1 MIKFAG
7 HTLPS
12 LGQNFFLIAPGSHIL
27 QTPIEYLKG
36 VGPQRGLLLRQELE
50 IVTFGDLLDYFPYRY
65 FDRTQILPIHA
76 LQEGMDYVQL
86 AGSVVN
92 ISEEGEARKRR
103 LTATLY
109 DDTGRIDLVW
119 FQNINGIRRMLQEH
133 GRYVVFGKLNSFNG
147 SFSMVHPDIEAFT
160 QEHLSGQLQPMYST
174 TQKLISRGITNR
186 SFARLTQQLF
196 QQLTLEEALPEILPQ
211 DMRERQQLIP
221 RAAAYAWIH
230 FPANEQQRQ
239 AATTRLKF
247 DELFFSQMRIA
258 KIRQQ
263 HVAQAGW
270 LFPDVGDRFN
280 EFYRKHLPFA
290 LTGAQK
296 RVVKE
301 IRVDTKSGRQM
312 NRLLQGDVGSG
323 KTIVA
328 VLVMLLAL
336 DNGFQSC
343 LMAPT
348 EILAQQHFQGIQ
360 KLLEPMGLEVSLLTG
375 SVKGKER
382 KAVLEKLASGALH
395 FVVGTHALIED
406 TVQFKN
412 LGLAVIDEQHRFGVH
427 QRAKLWQ
434 KNRLPPH
441 VLVMTATPIPRTL
454 AMTLYGDLDV
464 SVIDELP
471 PGRQEIKTVWR
482 TDVHRARVMNFV
494 RSEIDKGRQI
504 YIVYPLIEESEK
516 LDYESLM
523 AGYEQVKAWFPDSRY
538 RIAMVHGRQPA
549 DERERNMQ
557 RFVAGEAHILVAT
570 TVIEVGV
577 NVPNAS
583 VMIIESAERFGLSQM
598 HQLRGRVGR
607 GAEQSYCILLTGNKL
622 SEDSRTRL
630 QTMTETANGFIIAEK
645 DMELRG
651 PGDIYGTR
659 QSGVLKFRLADIVQD
674 SELLVRTRDEALR
687 LMAEDPQLTKP
698 EHQALRHALAEKL
711 HQGNWSRIS

>member
-1 MIKFAG
+1 M
-7 HTLPS
+7 
-12 LGQNFFLIAPGSHIL
+12 
-27 QTPIEYLKG
+27 
-36 VGPQRGLLLRQELE
+36 
-50 IVTFGDLLDYFPYRY
+50 GDLLEHFPYRY
-65 FDRTQILPIHA
+65 FDRTQILPIGA
-76 LQEGMDYVQL
+76 VTEGMDYVQL
-86 AGSVVN
+86 AGSLIHIN
-92 ISEEGEARKRR
+92 EEGEGRKRR

-109 DDTGRIDLVW
+109 DDSGRIDLVW
-119 FQNINGIRRMLQEH
+119 FQNASYLKRSLHEH
-133 GRYVVFGKLNSFNG
+133 GHYVVFGRLNFFNG
-147 SFSMVHPDIEAFT
+147 TASMVHPDLEAFT
-160 QEHLSGQLQPMYST
+160 AEHLSGQLQPMYSST
-174 TQKLISRGITNR
+174 NKLISRGITNR
-186 SFARLTQQLF
+186 SFAKLTQQLF
-196 QQLTLEEALPEILPQ
+196 QQISLPEVLSEILPPSILQ
-211 DMRERQQLIP
+211 EGQLIP
-221 RAAAYAWIH
+221 RHVAFSWIH
-230 FPANEQQRQ
+230 FPANEEQR
-239 AATTRLKF
+239 AAAVYRLKF
-247 DELFFSQMRIA
+247 DELFFSQLRIA

-270 LFPDVGDRFN
+270 LFPEVGDHFN
-280 EFYRKHLPFA
+280 SFYRLHLPFP

-296 RVVKE
+296 RVIKE
-301 IRVDTKSGRQM
+301 IRQDTKSGRQM

-348 EILAQQHFQGIQ
+348 EILARQHYQSIQ
-360 KLLEPMGLEVSLLTG
+360 KLLEPVGLEVALLTG

-382 KAVLEKLASGALH
+382 KEILAKLSEGTLPII
-395 FVVGTHALIED
+395 VGTHALIED

-412 LGLAVIDEQHRFGVH
+412 LGMAVIDEQHRFGVH
-427 QRAKLWQ
+427 QRARLWQ
-434 KNRLPPH
+434 KNKLPPH

-482 TDVHRARVMNFV
+482 TDTHRARVMNFV
-494 RSEIDKGRQI
+494 RAEIDKGRQI

-516 LDYESLM
+516 LDYESLI
-523 AGYEQVKAWFPDSRY
+523 AGYEQVKAWFPDSHY

-622 SEDSRTRL
+622 SEESRMRL

-659 QSGVLKFRLADIVQD
+659 QSGVLKFKLADIVQD
-674 SELLVRTRDEALR
+674 SDLLVRTRGIAQQ
-687 LMAEDPQLTKP
+687 LMEEDPSLEKP
-698 EHQALRHALAEKL
+698 EHQALRLALAEKL
-711 HQGNWSRIS
+711 RQGNWSRIS

>member
-1 MIKFAG
+1 M
-7 HTLPS
+7 
-12 LGQNFFLIAPGSHIL
+12 
-27 QTPIEYLKG
+27 
-36 VGPQRGLLLRQELE
+36 LRQELE
-50 IVTFGDLLDYFPYRY
+50 IVTLEDLLHHFPYRY
-65 FDRTQILPIHA
+65 FDRTQILPIGSVK
-76 LQEGMDYVQL
+76 EGMDYVQL
-86 AGSVVN
+86 AGSLVN
-92 ISEEGEARKRR
+92 ISEEGEGRKRR

-109 DDTGRIDLVW
+109 DDTGRIELVW
-119 FQNINGIRRMLQEH
+119 FQNTSYLRKNIQEQ
-133 GRYVVFGKLNSFNG
+133 GRYVVFGKLNFFNG
-147 SFSMVHPDIEAFT
+147 TASLVHPDLEAFT
-160 QEHLSGQLQPMYST
+160 AEHLSGQLQPMYPS
-174 TQKLISRGITNR
+174 TQKLMGRGISNR
-186 SFARLTQQLF
+186 SFAKLTQQLLA
-196 QQLTLEEALPEILPQ
+196 QIRLEDVVPEILPQ
-211 DMRERQQLIP
+211 SIIEAQHLIP
-221 RAAAYAWIH
+221 RHTAYAWIH
-230 FPANEQQRQ
+230 FPANEAQRH
-239 AATTRLKF
+239 AALQRLKF
-247 DELFFSQMRIA
+247 DELFLSQMRIA
-258 KIRQQ
+258 RIRQQ

-270 LFPDVGDRFN
+270 LFPEVGEYFN
-280 EFYRKHLPFA
+280 EFYRVHLPFP

-301 IRVDTKSGRQM
+301 IRQDTKSGRQM

-336 DNGFQSC
+336 DNDFQSC

-348 EILAQQHFQGIQ
+348 EILAQQHFQSIQ
-360 KLLEPMGLEVSLLTG
+360 KLLAPMGLEVSLLTG

-382 KAVLEKLASGALH
+382 KEILAKLASGALH

-412 LGLAVIDEQHRFGVH
+412 LGMAVIDEQHRFGVH

-464 SVIDELP
+464 SVIDEMP

-482 TDVHRARVMNFV
+482 TDTHRARVMNFV

-504 YIVYPLIEESEK
+504 YVVYPLIEESEK

-549 DERERNMQ
+549 EERERNMQ
-557 RFVAGEAHILVAT
+557 RFASGEAHILVAT

-607 GAEQSYCILLTGNKL
+607 GAEQSYCILLTGNKI
-622 SEDSRTRL
+622 SEESRMRL
-630 QTMTETANGFIIAEK
+630 HTMTQTANGFIIAEK

-659 QSGVLKFRLADIVQD
+659 QSGLMKFKLADIVQD
-674 SELLVRTRDEALR
+674 GELLARTRAAAQQ
-687 LMAEDPQLTKP
+687 LMETDPHLEQP
-698 EHQALRHALAEKL
+698 EHQPLRHVLTARM